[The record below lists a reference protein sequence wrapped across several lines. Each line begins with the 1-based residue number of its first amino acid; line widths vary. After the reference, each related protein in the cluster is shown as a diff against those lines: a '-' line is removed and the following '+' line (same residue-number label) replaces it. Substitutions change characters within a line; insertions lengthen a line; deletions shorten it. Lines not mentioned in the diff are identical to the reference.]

1 MLNKFLAIT
10 AVSLMSLI
18 VVSCDRDS
26 TSEAKKVTIKKATDI
41 VQNHSKRWYTK
52 AQSIEG
58 KQVFKNNC
66 AVCHGDSGQGLTENW
81 REALPDNTYP
91 APPVNGTAHAW
102 HHSKE
107 ALLRTINNGGIPL
120 GGTMPPFKDSL
131 TDKQKEEVLAYV
143 MSLWPNNIY
152 MAWKERNPS

>member
-1 MLNKFLAIT
+1 MLNKFLVIT

-18 VVSCDRDS
+18 IVSCDRDS
-26 TSEAKKVTIKKATDI
+26 ASEAKKVTKKKETEI
-41 VQNHSKRWYTK
+41 VQNNSKRWYTSS
-52 AQSIEG
+52 QSMRG
-58 KQVFKNNC
+58 RQVFKDNC
-66 AVCHGDSGQGLTENW
+66 ATCHGDKGQGLAEDW
-81 REALPDNTYP
+81 RKPLANDTYP
-91 APPVNGTAHAW
+91 APPLNGTAHTW

-120 GGTMPPFKDSL
+120 GGTMPQFKDSL